1 MTCTVAPPAGGAT
14 PIIPRILMGMGFPP
28 RCASHSFVTRNDW
41 QNEPVWYRQTSR
53 MESATPGER
62 THKGDH
68 EQREYLAG
76 GERAGSEALPTRA
89 LRRSRAGVPHGSAR
103 GRTIRPD

>member
-14 PIIPRILMGMGFPP
+14 PIIPRILMGIGFPP
-28 RCASHSFVTRNDW
+28 RYASQSFVTRNDW
-41 QNEPVWYRQTSR
+41 QNEPVRYRQTSR
-53 MESATPGER
+53 TTSATPGER

-76 GERAGSEALPTRA
+76 RERAGSEALLTRA
-89 LRRSRAGVPHGSAR
+89 LCRSRAGVPHGPAR
-103 GRTIRPD
+103 GRALRPD